1 MDSSQQAEPALPA
14 TPKRAERPELFA
26 AAADKLGFLERLNI
40 HFIRRSFTMPL
51 VDRTLTWFLRVVG
64 AGWVHH
70 CTKHIRTVV
79 GLERVPAYREGQPFI
94 LVANH
99 RSFFDM
105 FVLNMLL
112 YKSGW
117 RHRLLF
123 PVRSNFFYDHPLGF
137 FVNGAMSFWSMYPP
151 IFRDRK
157 KAVLNH
163 TAFNE
168 MIIAMKEGGRAAGIH
183 PEGTRKLDDDPYTFL
198 PAQSGIGR
206 AIQQARVPVYPA
218 FINGLSNDLPKQVL
232 GNFTKKGRQIIA
244 VFGEPI
250 DFGTM
255 LDEPPTGRLYKQI
268 ADKTLE
274 VIGKLGQ
281 EEKRVRAEF
290 FPDPQ
295 LPAGPVA
302 GPATPPA
309 SEP

>member
-1 MDSSQQAEPALPA
+1 VDSEQAEPALPA
-14 TPKRAERPELFA
+14 TSRRAERPELFSA
-26 AAADKLGFLERLNI
+26 AKDKLGFLERANI
-40 HFIRRSFTMPL
+40 RLIRRSFTIPL
-51 VDRTLTWFLRVVG
+51 IDRTLTWFLRVVG

-79 GLERVPAYREGQPFI
+79 GLERVPPYIKGQPFI
-94 LVANH
+94 LVSNH

-112 YKSGW
+112 YKAGW

-123 PVRSNFFYDHPLGF
+123 PVRSSFFYDHPLGF

-157 KAVLNH
+157 KAALNH

-168 MIIAMKEGGRAAGIH
+168 MIVAMKEGGRAAGIH
-183 PEGTRKLDDDPYTFL
+183 PEGTRKKDDDPYTFL

-206 AIQQARVPVYPA
+206 AIHKARVPVYPA
-218 FINGLSNDLPKQVL
+218 FINGLGNDLPKQVL
-232 GNFTKKGRQIIA
+232 GNFTRKGRQIIA

-250 DFGTM
+250 DFGAL
-255 LDEPPTGRLYKQI
+255 LDEPPTGRVYKLI

-274 VIGKLGQ
+274 VIGALGR
-281 EEKRVRAEF
+281 EEKAVRAQLY
-290 FPDPQ
+290 PDPQ
-295 LPAGPVA
+295 PALA
-302 GPATPPA
+302 APATPTA
-309 SEP
+309 AEPSDPS